1 MPVLSSIG
9 LEQEYEPIIMAG
21 VAAQMMS
28 GRDIPSATT
37 QYITEQMAI
46 SGYPVGSSNSIRNS
60 LLQYQQLLINQAR
73 KYLRAKYPES
83 VSVDG
88 LVYGIQA

>member
-1 MPVLSSIG
+1 
-9 LEQEYEPIIMAG
+9 MAG

-28 GRDIPSATT
+28 GRDIPSATS
-37 QYITEQMAI
+37 QYITEQMSI
-46 SGYPVGSSNSIRNS
+46 SGYPIGSSNSIRNS
-60 LLQYQQLLINQAR
+60 LLQYQQLLLNQAR

>member
-1 MPVLSSIG
+1 
-9 LEQEYEPIIMAG
+9 MAG
-21 VAAQMMS
+21 VAAQLLS
-28 GRDIPSATT
+28 GRDIPAATT
-37 QYITEQMAI
+37 DYITDQMAVQ
-46 SGYPVGSSNSIRNS
+46 GYPVGSSNSIRNS
-60 LLQYQQLLINQAR
+60 LLQYQQLLLNQAR